1 MRVLQIVLLVAS
13 VYGQSDVYWGSYE
26 LNIPGGSG
34 AGNAV
39 RDLKLPENAPE
50 FFQFAAFESQPFAA
64 PQFTPAIPSAP
75 RPAPQTVLRTAQQ
88 PAPLTVRQQVRP
100 APQLQQARPA
110 PQSQQARPAPQS
122 QQARPA
128 PQPQQVRLA
137 PQPQQART
145 APQQQQVRTAPK
157 PQQLRVFQSP
167 QTVRQPQSLR
177 PAQTRQP
184 AARPAQIRQPA
195 PRPAQTFEKTV
206 QTSQPAQRF
215 QNFAARTV
223 ERPSTQRVQPN
234 TIVADNQVIDVE
246 PRAEAPVD
254 ISDLSR
260 FELYQLRQKLK
271 KQKESQVTGEKQPL
285 EAITEKAVDIQETT
299 LSPVKIVPKRTR
311 TGIRRKVARRKLVRN
326 NA

>member
-1 MRVLQIVLLVAS
+1 MGVLSADVVRVLQIVLLVAG

-75 RPAPQTVLRTAQQ
+75 RPAPQTVLRTAKQ

-110 PQSQQARPAPQS
+110 AQPQQARPAPQL

-128 PQPQQVRLA
+128 PQPQQ
-137 PQPQQART
+137 ARP

-157 PQQLRVFQSP
+157 PQQLRVFQSQ
-167 QTVRQPQSLR
+167 QTVRKPQNLR
-177 PAQTRQP
+177 PAQT
-184 AARPAQIRQPA
+184 RQPA

-223 ERPSTQRVQPN
+223 ERPAAPRVQPN
-234 TIVADNQVIDVE
+234 TIVADNGVDNQVIDVE
-246 PRAEAPVD
+246 PRVEAPVD

-260 FELYQLRQKLK
+260 FELYHLRQKLK
-271 KQKESQVTGEKQPL
+271 KQKQSQVIGEKRPL
-285 EAITEKAVDIQETT
+285 EATTEKAVDIQETT